1 MTEGLELR
9 EVTISTEPHAP
20 DDVSFR
26 IRKTTYYMGKKTV
39 EQPDFLTGIIIRE
52 LNEARHE
59 ISDLEKKIAKLKIK
73 AARFEGFVAGQKSV
87 NERS

>member
-20 DDVSFR
+20 DDVPFR
-26 IRKTTYYMGKKTV
+26 IRKTTYYMGKKSV

-52 LNEARHE
+52 LNAAYRK
-59 ISDLEKKIAKLKIK
+59 IADLEKKIAKLKIK
-73 AARFEGFVAGQKSV
+73 AARLEGYREGQKSV
-87 NERS
+87 QRS